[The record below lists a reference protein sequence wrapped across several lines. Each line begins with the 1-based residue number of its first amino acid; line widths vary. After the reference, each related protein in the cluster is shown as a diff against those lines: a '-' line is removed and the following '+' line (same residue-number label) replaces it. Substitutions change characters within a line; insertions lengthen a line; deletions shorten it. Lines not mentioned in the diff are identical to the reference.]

1 MHQTMVGRAAA
12 ILGVTPARL
21 TDALAQAHD
30 DALYNAVKSGQLT
43 QEQADWM
50 KQHHRAIQQGAGP
63 GMMGGMM
70 GPGMMGSGV
79 MRGGPG
85 ARPDR

>member
-43 QEQADWM
+43 QEQADRM
-50 KQHHRAIQQGAGP
+50 KQHHRAIQQGA
-63 GMMGGMM
+63 